1 MYAKWSGAC
10 SNLVIFFGIGET
22 CARAQDF
29 DVSNNFWFLLNRS
42 ILAWLLGQ
50 IKSPQRRRRRR
61 RRKAVDSSYKLLFK
75 RDRCILR
82 CKTCWK
88 KWKSRWRKYLPRGC
102 HPHGFRQSVLDD
114 HHEPKRER
122 KGRVRER
129 DRERDR
135 EREGWSIVI
144 STWSVCGVEI
154 FLSLSLSLTH
164 THTHTKSLFVFL
176 FEEFSNKTSE
186 KVCLHFCG
194 QQSWNHSKLASTYL
208 PRYALF

>member
-129 DRERDR
+129 ERER

-144 STWSVCGVEI
+144 STWTVCGVEI
-154 FLSLSLSLTH
+154 FLSLSLTH
-164 THTHTKSLFVFL
+164 THTHQISLCFSFWRILQQNFWKGVFTFLRSTELKSL
-176 FEEFSNKTSE
+176 EI
-186 KVCLHFCG
+186 G
-194 QQSWNHSKLASTYL
+194 QYL
-208 PRYALF
+208 PT